1 MFTTIETPENTY
13 YGEPRSNDSK
23 YYGKVYYKNGW
34 SYQGYL
40 MNGKKHGYGE
50 MKAIDGNYSKGYYL
64 NDLLNGK
71 AIMYIKEKGTYI
83 DGYYVDGKL
92 NGECLFYDDKGKL
105 INRGMYKDDKSCVAT
120 YETIYTTLNNI
131 RTKVYEGYI
140 YEDKYNGFGKLYE
153 DDKVYIGNFTSGKKD
168 GKFIVC
174 YTNGNL
180 VYTPQVNI
188 DTIIDID
195 KVTKDNFS
203 NYKNTII
210 YNNNMF
216 DDSHKIVYK
225 DINGF
230 VQYIGKLNM
239 DMKYDDDKGTFYPNT
254 NNVNIIYSGKFKE
267 GKFISG
273 TYNFNGGSCKGE
285 FNNFMLNGSGT
296 IKLDGNY
303 RFICDKFIDNVSEY
317 SNLEFGNDFATKIK
331 CQISILNDKATFN
344 TLDET
349 EYQLDTVNKYIGNIK
364 LSKTALEAL
373 KITLTNGKHF
383 MNNVLVYEGEF
394 KNWEYNGSGIK
405 YHPNGNLNITG
416 TFLNGEAIKAEYYD
430 ETGNLIYSDID
441 EYNDM
446 PGLEAQAEP
455 ALEPLFQ
462 LPPVPQLSN
471 PPLIFSAMVNN
482 VIQGHSGVALNNSAI
497 VIPELIQNLVNTLNN
512 LGNSHISNQN
522 NLNVIGSTTTAPPNI
537 AEFEDDSSIDEHHD
551 HDD

>member
-1 MFTTIETPENTY
+1 MLTTIETLESTY
-13 YGEPRSNDSK
+13 YGEPISNESK

-50 MKAIDGNYSKGYYL
+50 MKTIDGSYSKGYYS

-71 AIMYIKEKGTYI
+71 TIIYNKEKGTYI

-105 INRGMYKDDKSCVAT
+105 INRGIYKDDKSCVPT
-120 YETIYTTLNNI
+120 FESVYTNINNV
-131 RTKVYEGYI
+131 RKKVYEGFI
-140 YEDKYNGFGKLYE
+140 YDEKYNGFGKLYE
-153 DDKVYIGNFTSGKKD
+153 NDKVYIGNFTTGKKD
-168 GKFIVC
+168 GKFLIC

-188 DTIIDID
+188 DTIIDIE

-203 NYKNTII
+203 NYKNII
-210 YNNNMF
+210 NFNNDMY
-216 DDSHKIVYK
+216 DDIHKIVYK
-225 DINGF
+225 DINGST
-230 VQYIGKLNM
+230 QYIGKLNM
-239 DMKYDDDKGTFYPNT
+239 DMKYDDENGSYYPN
-254 NNVNIIYSGKFKE
+254 NNNSTISYSGKFKD
-267 GKFISG
+267 GKFHSG

-285 FNNFMLNGSGT
+285 FNNYMINGAGT

-303 RFICDKFIDNVSEY
+303 RFSCDKFVNNVSEY

-331 CQISILNDKATFN
+331 CQISIVNDKAIFN

-364 LSKTALEAL
+364 LSKVALDLL
-373 KITLTNGKHF
+373 KINLISGKHYV
-383 MNNVLVYEGEF
+383 NNILVYEGEF
-394 KNWEYNGSGIK
+394 KNLEYNGSGIK

-416 TFLNGEAIKAEYYD
+416 KFENGDAIKAEYYD

-446 PGLEAQAEP
+446 PGLSP
-455 ALEPLFQ
+455 ALDLIPAQLFQ
-462 LPPVPQLSN
+462 LPTVPQLSN
-471 PPLIFSAMVNN
+471 PPPIFSAMLNN
-482 VIQGHSGVALNNSAI
+482 VVQGHSGGQLNQSSYL
-497 VIPELIQNLVNTLNN
+497 VPDLIQNLVNSINNLSNVEISNLNN
-512 LGNSHISNQN
+512 LT
-522 NLNVIGSTTTAPPNI
+522 LVGSTTIAPPNI
-537 AEFEDDSSIDEHHD
+537 DDMNDTESEDEHHD